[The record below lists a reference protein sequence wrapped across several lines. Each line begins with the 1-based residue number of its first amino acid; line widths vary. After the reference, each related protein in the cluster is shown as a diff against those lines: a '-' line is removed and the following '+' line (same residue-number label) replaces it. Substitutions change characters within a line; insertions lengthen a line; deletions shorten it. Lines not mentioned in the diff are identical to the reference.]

1 MDRITACAKAKALVA
16 QMTLEEKASQ
26 LKYDSPAIERLG
38 VPAYQWWNEALH
50 GVARAGTATMF
61 PQAIGMAASFDEA
74 LLEKVADVIATEGR
88 ALYNAYA
95 KRNVRSYNYKGLTF
109 WTPNVNIFRDPRWG
123 RGQETYGEDP
133 YLTSRMGLAMVRGL
147 QGNGEVMKSAAC
159 AKHFVAHSGPEILRH
174 EFDAEVS
181 AKDLEETYLP
191 AFEVL
196 VKEGNVES
204 VMGAYNRVNGEVA
217 CGMPMIEELL
227 RHKWGFEGHYVSD
240 CWAVRDFH
248 EHHLVTNTP
257 AESAAKAINAGC
269 DLNCGNTYL
278 HILQAYEQGLVTEET
293 ITKSCERLFTTRY
306 LLGIMEG
313 SDFDNIPYEVVEC
326 KEHLEV
332 SREMARKSMVLL
344 KNNGILPLD
353 ISKYKTI
360 GVIGPN
366 ADSRAAL
373 WGNYFGTSSE
383 NITILQGMKEAVG
396 DKARVLYA
404 EGCPVGEGKAA
415 NVSRKRNTLA
425 EASIVADASD
435 VIILCV
441 GLDYTYEG
449 EQGDTGNSD
458 AAGDKTDLLLPPLQ
472 RELQE
477 LVAKSGKPVIYC
489 MMTGSAM
496 DFSFAREHFDGIFQ
510 LWYPGAEGGRAF
522 ADLLFGK
529 ESPSGKLPVT
539 IYESARE
546 LPEFT
551 DYSMK
556 GRTYRFMTGKAQY
569 PFGYGLTYGDVLV
582 TGASYKEGA
591 VYATVTNKGNMATE
605 DVVQVYIQGENS
617 PNATLN
623 PSLCAFGRVHLE
635 PAETKEIVLQIP
647 EKAFTVVDE
656 TGRRFVETDTFKIY
670 VGMSSADRTVCIE
683 QKIAICSLKFHQQ

>member
-1 MDRITACAKAKALVA
+1 MDRVTACAKARALVA

-26 LKYDSPAIERLG
+26 LRYDAPAIERLG

-74 LLEKVADVIATEGR
+74 LLEKVAEVIATEGR
-88 ALYNAYA
+88 AIYNAYS
-95 KRNVRSYNYKGLTF
+95 KRGIRSYNYKGVNF
-109 WTPNVNIFRDPRWG
+109 WTPNINIFRDPRWG

-159 AKHFVAHSGPEILRH
+159 AKHLVAHSGPENLRH

-181 AKDLEETYLP
+181 AKDMEETYLP
-191 AFEVL
+191 AFEAL
-196 VKEGNVES
+196 VKEGKVEY

-217 CGMPMIEELL
+217 CGMPMIQEVL
-227 RHKWGFEGHYVSD
+227 RDKWGFEGHFVSD
-240 CWAVRDFH
+240 CWAIRDFH
-248 EHHLVTNTP
+248 ENHLVTATP

-278 HILQAYEQGLVTEET
+278 HILQAYQQGLVSEET
-293 ITKSCERLFTTRY
+293 ITESCVRLFTTRY

-313 SDFDNIPYEVVEC
+313 SEYDNIPYEVVEC
-326 KEHLEV
+326 KEHLEI

-344 KNNGILPLD
+344 KNDGILPLD
-353 ISKYKTI
+353 INKYKTI

-383 NITILQGMKEAVG
+383 NITILQGIKEAVG

-415 NVSRKRNTLA
+415 NTARKRNSLA
-425 EASIVADASD
+425 EALLVSEASD
-435 VIILCV
+435 VIVLCL

-458 AAGDKTDLLLPPLQ
+458 AAGDKTDLQLPPLQ
-472 RELQE
+472 QELQK
-477 LVAKSGKPVIYC
+477 LVAESGKPVIYC

-496 DFSFAREHFDGIFQ
+496 DFHFAKEHFNGIFQ

-539 IYESARE
+539 VYETIEE
-546 LPEFT
+546 LPDFT

-556 GRTYRFMTGKAQY
+556 GRTYRYMANKAQY
-569 PFGYGLTYGDVLV
+569 PFGYGLTYGEVAV
-582 TGASYKEGA
+582 TDARYEEGVA
-591 VYATVTNKGNMATE
+591 YATITNKGKVATG
-605 DVVQVYIQGENS
+605 DVVQVYIKGENS
-617 PNATLN
+617 PNATPN
-623 PSLCAFGRVHLE
+623 PSLCAFGRVYLE
-635 PAETKEIVLQIP
+635 PGEVKEIALPID
-647 EKAFTVVDE
+647 ERAFTVVDE
-656 TGRRFVETDTFKIY
+656 DGRRFIETDTFRLYI
-670 VGMSSADRTVCIE
+670 GMHSEDRR
-683 QKIAICSLKFHQQ
+683 CSVKVKR